1 METVF
6 FHYKIRFYSHLLNQT
21 IYFDYL
27 NHYKMTFL
35 MPDEKSNINSYT
47 ECQTLTWI
55 LIETQFR

>member
-6 FHYKIRFYSHLLNQT
+6 FHDKIRFYSHLLNQT

-47 ECQTLTWI
+47 VSDIDLNFNRNTI
-55 LIETQFR
+55 